1 MLKIRA
7 IKKCLATLGFSPLRF
22 SRLVCGSI
30 GMSDGGILR
39 RRAESNCRE
48 IRLRVVAS
56 GPRDELNDFGAHEN
70 SSDTA
75 MTTRPM
81 SASDIR

>member
-1 MLKIRA
+1 
-7 IKKCLATLGFSPLRF
+7 LATLGFSPLQF
-22 SRLVCGSI
+22 SRLVCGST
-30 GMSDGGILR
+30 GVSDSGILQ

-48 IRLRVVAS
+48 VRWRVLVS
-56 GPRDELNDFGAHEN
+56 GPRDGLNDFGAHEN